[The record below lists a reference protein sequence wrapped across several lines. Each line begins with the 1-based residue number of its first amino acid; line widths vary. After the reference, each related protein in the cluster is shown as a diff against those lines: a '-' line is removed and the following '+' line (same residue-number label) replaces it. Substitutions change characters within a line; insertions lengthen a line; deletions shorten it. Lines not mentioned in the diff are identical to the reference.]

1 MGFIYAT
8 VVSTSFPHLQMPWLG
23 VFDPHLSLATSE
35 GDVDES
41 SGVLEALESAA
52 LGDLGFLLG
61 LNLNAAGK

>member
-1 MGFIYAT
+1 M
-8 VVSTSFPHLQMPWLG
+8 SWLG